1 MKFTIEQA
9 DFSAALKK
17 LTGVP
22 PAKSTVPILQNVL
35 IQAEC
40 GKVTFTATNH
50 DIEVTVTSAATVDS
64 DGATTVPFKM
74 LSDVVV
80 KTSKGALVTVDYD
93 GKSVAVK
100 AGRTRANLATLDAD
114 DFPHMASNEYEVT
127 LDIAAHELSDLFD
140 KTAFAASTE
149 ETRYYLNGVYLTQ
162 DDGRMTG
169 VATDGHR
176 LALWRS
182 SVTDDFPSVIV
193 PSGTIAALHM
203 PESGNVSVSIS
214 ETKIRFATDDW
225 VMVSKVVDGTYPDY
239 NRIIPSE
246 SESVAKFSGQ
256 DLKAAVDRVGVVLD
270 KVSNAV
276 VFSVTQEGISL
287 SGHSGSNSVEDFV
300 DAALEGPDVRIGFS
314 GKYVTTAMQ
323 KLEGVAVMEFSGPMN
338 PAIIRDDA
346 APDWML
352 VVMPM
357 RV

>member
-1 MKFTIEQA
+1 MKLTIEQA
-9 DFSAALKK
+9 DFTTALKK
-17 LTGVP
+17 LTGVA
-22 PAKSTVPILQNVL
+22 PAKSTIPILQNVL
-35 IQAEC
+35 IKAQGE
-40 GKVTFTATNH
+40 KVTFTATNH
-50 DIEVTVTSAATVDS
+50 DIEVTVTSAATIETE
-64 DGATTVPFKM
+64 GATTVPFKM

-80 KTSKGALVTVDYD
+80 KTKKGALVTVDFD
-93 GKSVAVK
+93 GRSVAVRS
-100 AGRTRANLATLDAD
+100 GRTRANLATLDAQ

-127 LDIAAHELSDLFD
+127 LDIAAHELQDLFD
-140 KTAFAASTE
+140 KTAFAASTDE
-149 ETRYYLNGVYLTQ
+149 SRYYLKGVYLTQ

-182 SVTDDFPSVIV
+182 SVADDFPSVIV
-193 PSGTIAALHM
+193 PSGTIAALHL
-203 PESGNVSVSIS
+203 PESGDVAVSIS
-214 ETKIRFATDDW
+214 ETKIRFAMDDW
-225 VMVSKVVDGTYPDY
+225 VMVSKVIDGMYPDY
-239 NRIIPSE
+239 KRIIPQCGG
-246 SESVAKFSGQ
+246 SVAKFSGQ

-276 VFSVTQEGISL
+276 VFDVTQEGIAL

-300 DAALEGPDVRIGFS
+300 DAALEGDDVRIGFS

-323 KLEGVAVMEFSGPMN
+323 KLEGAAVMEFSGSMD
-338 PAIIRDDA
+338 PAAIRDDA